1 MEQYI
6 ELKGIPKNSEKIKS
20 TNLVSIEFP
29 DVFTAQ
35 SYIEMS

>member
-1 MEQYI
+1 MEKYI

-29 DVFTAQ
+29 DVFTA
-35 SYIEMS
+35 

>member
-6 ELKGIPKNSEKIKS
+6 ELKGIPKNNEKVKG

-29 DVFTAQ
+29 DVFTA
-35 SYIEMS
+35 